1 MQTAQA
7 SSGEIARDRW
17 NEFLSDFSRR
27 NENRPTRLEVIGP
40 ETGAQELEKFLP
52 LIGITFEPE
61 GSAAG
66 SVEIILGGRS
76 VEDPRHMEHMVLN
89 TKRIVPITGSHG
101 IEDGIGAEAEDGTLT
116 LLTFEELRK
125 LPIQ

>member
-1 MQTAQA
+1 MQTGQA
-7 SSGEIARDRW
+7 TSGEIDRDRW
-17 NEFLSDFSRR
+17 NEFLSDFSKR
-27 NENRPTRLEVIGP
+27 NENRPTRLEVISL
-40 ETGAQELEKFLP
+40 ETGSQELEKFLP
-52 LIGITFEPE
+52 LIGVTFEPE

-76 VEDPRHMEHMVLN
+76 AEDPRHMEHVVLN
-89 TKRIVPITGSHG
+89 TKRIVPIIGNQG
-101 IEDGIGAEAEDGTLT
+101 IEDGFGAEAENGTLT

>member
-1 MQTAQA
+1 MQTAQTRI
-7 SSGEIARDRW
+7 GEIGRDRW

-52 LIGITFEPE
+52 LVGINFEPE

-66 SVEIILGGRS
+66 SIEIILGGPS
-76 VEDPRHMEHMVLN
+76 AEDPRHMQHVVLN
-89 TKRIVPITGSHG
+89 TKRIVPISGRHS
-101 IEDGIGAEAEDGTLT
+101 IEEG
-116 LLTFEELRK
+116 
-125 LPIQ
+125 